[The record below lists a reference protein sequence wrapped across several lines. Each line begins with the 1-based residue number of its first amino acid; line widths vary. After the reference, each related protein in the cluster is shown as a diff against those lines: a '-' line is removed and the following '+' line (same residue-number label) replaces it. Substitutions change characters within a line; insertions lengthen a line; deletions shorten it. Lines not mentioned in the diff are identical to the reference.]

1 MAKDLPAGYEAA
13 SKARVNIAIF
23 ISIVALVIALICT
36 AFTIG
41 SRNIADQAQKTAN
54 STKTYTDDTVK
65 KALNSASKATN
76 DAGPNNVQPPVN
88 TTPNVNGQ

>member
-41 SRNIADQAQKTAN
+41 SRNIADQAQKN
-54 STKTYTDDTVK
+54 
-65 KALNSASKATN
+65 
-76 DAGPNNVQPPVN
+76 
-88 TTPNVNGQ
+88 